1 MMIRNYKILESNFD
15 VFDLLDFLK
24 NLSLNLW
31 SFFLKPVRKM
41 SLISILSNIR
51 KYPLI
56 LCGLCM
62 FPSAFYNGCI

>member
-31 SFFLKPVRKM
+31 SFFLKPVRTM

-51 KYPLI
+51 KYPL
-56 LCGLCM
+56 M
-62 FPSAFYNGCI
+62 MWSFESSVHVP